1 MFLGHY
7 GVALASKRIAPRI
20 SIGSLVFA
28 SLFIDLIWPIFL
40 LAGIEHVTIAPG
52 ITVITPLDFQD
63 YPISHSLLAVVLWG
77 GLLGIIYYMV
87 RRSKG
92 GAFLIGVLV
101 VSHWGL
107 DLLVH
112 RPDLPLTPLGGE
124 KYGLGLWNSHAATI
138 ALEYGLLAVG
148 AIVYATT
155 TRARDWIGSWVFWG
169 AMVILAAIYV
179 ANLVGPPPPNTTAL
193 AVVALA
199 QWLFVLLFVWID
211 RHRRNAL
218 NRAY

>member
-7 GVALASKRIAPRI
+7 GVALASKRISPRI
-20 SIGSLVFA
+20 SLGSLVFA

-40 LAGIEHVTIAPG
+40 LAGIEHVMIVPG
-52 ITVITPLDFQD
+52 ITVITPLDFHT

-77 GLLGIIYYMV
+77 GLLGLIYYRV

-92 GAFLIGVLV
+92 GALLIGALV
-101 VSHWGL
+101 VSHWAL

-112 RPDLPLTPLGGE
+112 RPDLPLTPLGDE
-124 KYGLGLWNSHAATI
+124 KVGLGLWNSHAATLG
-138 ALEYGLLAVG
+138 LEYGLLVVG
-148 AIVYATT
+148 VIVYAST
-155 TRARDWIGSWVFWG
+155 TRARDWIGRWVLWG
-169 AMVILAAIYV
+169 TVLILAAIYV
-179 ANLVGPPPPNTTAL
+179 VNIVGPPPPGTTAL
-193 AVVALA
+193 ALVALA